1 MELAEIS
8 RKAVELLLERKIT
21 VSLAESCTGGMIAS
35 ALVDWPGVSEA
46 LLDGLA
52 DGLTLDELLEGC
64 VCYTNEAKMRTLGVS
79 AETLGKHTAVSAQ
92 CAGEMAR
99 GMRAYTGSDYA
110 LSVTGIAGPGGGTV
124 EMPVGLVY
132 LGIADKTG
140 ERVERHVFSG
150 DRTQVRRQAAARAL
164 EMLIEEIE

>member
-46 LLDGLA
+46 LL
-52 DGLTLDELLEGC
+52 EGC

-79 AETLGKHTAVSAQ
+79 AETLG
-92 CAGEMAR
+92 
-99 GMRAYTGSDYA
+99 
-110 LSVTGIAGPGGGTV
+110 
-124 EMPVGLVY
+124 
-132 LGIADKTG
+132 
-140 ERVERHVFSG
+140 
-150 DRTQVRRQAAARAL
+150 
-164 EMLIEEIE
+164 

>member
-46 LLDGLA
+46 
-52 DGLTLDELLEGC
+52 LLEGC

-132 LGIADKTG
+132 LGL
-140 ERVERHVFSG
+140 S
-150 DRTQVRRQAAARAL
+150 
-164 EMLIEEIE
+164 LIHISEPTRP

>member
-46 LLDGLA
+46 LL
-52 DGLTLDELLEGC
+52 EGC

-79 AETLGKHTAVSAQ
+79 AETLGKHTAVSAH
-92 CAGEMAR
+92 
-99 GMRAYTGSDYA
+99 TGSDYA